1 MKDKQQQLEKFFAAY
16 EQRFNDV
23 LNDKPADVDATAAA
37 FAEYFVESSP
47 VGVMGG
53 KNDEKFKE
61 QIPKGNEFYKQ
72 IGTLSMK
79 IGTLD
84 ITQLDDFHAIAKVH
98 WLSSYKGNKNIEFD
112 VFYIMNLAGDS
123 PKIFAYITGDEQ
135 KVLQENGLVPK
146 Q

>member
-1 MKDKQQQLEKFFAAY
+1 MDNVQEKIEKFFTAY

-23 LNDKPADVDATAAA
+23 LNGKPADVEATAGA
-37 FAEYFVESSP
+37 FADYFVESSP
-47 VGVMGG
+47 AGVMGG
-53 KNDEKFKE
+53 KNDEKFRE
-61 QIPKGNEFYKQ
+61 MIPKGNEFYKS

-79 IGTLD
+79 IDSLE
-84 ITQLDDFHAIAKVH
+84 ITQLDDFHAIARVH
-98 WLSSYKGNKNIEFD
+98 WMSSYKKDVDIDFD
-112 VFYIMNLAGDS
+112 VFYILNLVNEE

>member
-1 MKDKQQQLEKFFAAY
+1 MKNRQQQLEKFFAAY

-47 VGVMGG
+47 AGVMGG

-61 QIPKGNEFYKQ
+61 QIPKGNEFYKK

-84 ITQLDDFHAIAKVH
+84 ITRLDDFHAIAKVH
-98 WLSSYKGNKNIEFD
+98 WLSSYKENKNIEFD
-112 VFYIMNLAGDS
+112 VFYIVNLVGDE